1 MPSLGKD
8 LATIRDHLGFSLQ
21 DIQHSTK
28 IPLDTLQSIEN
39 EEIFKEDS
47 EIKTYVRSFVRSY
60 AKALKI
66 DNDVIVKALNQKETG
81 NYNHLLLQQFTE
93 LSKEVPTQQS
103 KSEEKPAETQDK
115 QKDTSDKNL
124 TAEAK
129 KSDEK
134 QSAKPTATKPAEQKP
149 KRKSEP
155 AKTSVDKKV
164 DWADVGKRMKNEK
177 KRTPVWLIT
186 IFILII
192 LAAII
197 AFILY
202 NGEYFESDSSVSQNQ
217 EETVNEPNGLSLEIS
232 EVSPDENPEESEPV
246 AALNDTLFITVYAA
260 YDRLDPIRIWSDLKP
275 RNDPYWIEQGTAM
288 NFEFENTIRIN
299 GPSDRFLLFLNG
311 HRIEDFQDSYFNET
325 EDAVELSRDVFT
337 SETEWATQTDLD
349 LPEDIPAP
357 DTITNRPTFN

>member
-8 LATIRDHLGFSLQ
+8 LATIRDHLGYSLQ

-81 NYNHLLLQQFTE
+81 NYNHLLLQEFEE
-93 LSKEVPTQQS
+93 LSKEIASQAS
-103 KSEEKPAETQDK
+103 KSEENPTETRDK
-115 QKDTSDKNL
+115 QKDTSDKSL
-124 TAEAK
+124 TSEPK
-129 KSDEK
+129 KSEQK
-134 QSAKPTATKPAEQKP
+134 QKAAPPSTKPDEQKP
-149 KRKSEP
+149 PKKAEA
-155 AKTSVDKKV
+155 AKTSADIKV
-164 DWADVGKRMKNEK
+164 DWVDVGKRMKYEK
-177 KRTPVWLIT
+177 KKTPVWLIT
-186 IFILII
+186 IIILII
-192 LAAII
+192 LTAII

-202 NGEYFESDSSVSQNQ
+202 NGEYFETDSSVSQNQ

-232 EVSPDENPEESEPV
+232 EVSPDDNPEETEPV

-260 YDRLDPIRIWSDLKP
+260 HDRLEPVRIWSDLKP
-275 RNDPYWIEQGTAM
+275 RNDPYWIEHGTAM
-288 NFEFENTIRIN
+288 NFEFEDTIRIN

-311 HRIEDFQDSYFNET
+311 HRIDDFQQIYFNES
-325 EDAVELSRDVFT
+325 ENAVELRRDIFT
-337 SETEWATQTDLD
+337 SDSDWANQTDLD
-349 LPEDIPAP
+349 LPDEIPAP
-357 DTITNRPTFN
+357 DTITIRPNFN